1 MKMQINDKNKHRQL
15 ELGTWISIGDPVIT
29 ELASEFKFDW
39 LLFDLEHGCL
49 QESSLIS
56 NFQAVRRKD
65 IHLIVRVGSLNPA
78 LIARVLDWGA
88 TGIMIPHVSSSEQA
102 RACVNAMRYPPNGER
117 GYSGSARKYKY
128 GINKPDDINKISDPI
143 LIVQIE
149 NLEGVKNSEVIAS
162 IEGVDI
168 LFIGPSDL
176 KHELSTHPEK
186 IAIKF
191 EDALEIVYKA
201 AKINSKQAGILIQDT
216 TNLEGLIQKGFSCFA
231 ISSDIKIL
239 SQGYHSIISKS
250 NQLVQRDFS

>member
-1 MKMQINDKNKHRQL
+1 MKMQINDKNKYRQL
-15 ELGTWISIGDPVIT
+15 ELGTWMSIGDPIIT

-88 TGIMIPHVSSSEQA
+88 TGIMLPHVSSPDQA
-102 RACVNAMRYPPNGER
+102 RACVNAMRYPPIGKR
-117 GYSGSARKYKY
+117 GYSGSARSYKY
-128 GINKPDDINKISDPI
+128 GINKPDDIKKIADPI

-149 NLEGVKNSEVIAS
+149 NLEGVKNSEAIAAV
-162 IEGVDI
+162 EGVDI

-176 KHELSTHPEK
+176 KHELSIHSGK
-186 IAIKF
+186 NAIAF
-191 EDALEIVYKA
+191 EDAKEIVCKA
-201 AKINSKQAGILIQDT
+201 ARIHSKQAGILIPDT
-216 TNLEGLIQKGFSCFA
+216 TNLKGLIQKGFSCFA

-250 NQLVQRDFS
+250 NKIVQSNVS